1 MGMYEGGGQLTK
13 AMKSLIILW
22 EETKTSWDDV
32 KQRQFEERYIV
43 PLQSDLR
50 NALTAMGTMSALLA
64 RIRRECT

>member
-1 MGMYEGGGQLTK
+1 MYEGGGQLTK